1 MFSTL
6 LVWLNR
12 FLVLDVFV
20 VLLGFFWFVGA
31 LAGEAGG
38 LSLGYN
44 LWLRLWPLLFQP
56 AISILILGALGNGL
70 AGKIQQWRR
79 GRGAP

>member
-1 MFSTL
+1 MMSTL

-20 VLLGFFWFVGA
+20 VLFGFLWFIGA

-38 LSLGYN
+38 FSLGYD
-44 LWLRLWPLLFQP
+44 LWLQLWIPVFQP

-70 AGKIQQWRR
+70 AKKIRQWQDNRK
-79 GRGAP
+79 AP

>member
-1 MFSTL
+1 MLSTL

-20 VLLGFFWFVGA
+20 VLLGFFWFIGA
-31 LAGEAGG
+31 LAGEASGV
-38 LSLGYN
+38 SLGYDHWIK
-44 LWLRLWPLLFQP
+44 LWIPVFQP

-70 AGKIQQWRR
+70 AGKIKQWRDNR
-79 GRGAP
+79 KET